1 MIVLPLN
8 QKDDD
13 YTGNKKY
20 NQIINDD
27 GTSSFEDA
35 TQYTVVGDDFG
46 AVQSNKMN
54 AAIMGFA
61 SCQTTF
67 QTPKTVLEVDAWGK
81 KRRTTFADDN
91 KSIYEALYDENE
103 TFLAGKT
110 TTFNDDGSITEEVE
124 TE

>member
-13 YTGNKKY
+13 YTGQKKW

-35 TQYTVVGDDFG
+35 TEYKQKGDDFG
-46 AVQSNKMN
+46 AVQANKMN
-54 AAIMGFA
+54 AAIMGF
-61 SCQTTF
+61 SSSQTTF
-67 QTPKTVLEVDAWGK
+67 PTKSTVLEVDAGGK
-81 KRRTTFADDN
+81 KKKTTFGEGG
-91 KSIYEALYDENE
+91 KSIYEALYDEND

-110 TTFNDDGSITEEVE
+110 TTFNKDGSITEEVQLA
-124 TE
+124 